1 MRRIKQDLAQYAAY
15 EASTSGLD
23 PLPSVCRG
31 QINFRVTA
39 VTVALTTVTEVS
51 SSGEAGAEIP
61 IGGITL
67 GPSASY
73 GRTRNSSQT
82 ISFTVEP
89 KPDEGLAGAA
99 VVPPE
104 PGSFYAV
111 LRGLR
116 ESLLKASDTKPC
128 LRFPAA
134 DKQENSIEFGFTV
147 TRDWSAGGKISFLIF
162 SLGAERKSSQAVG
175 NTVTVNFV
183 AEGDGV
189 FIQ

>member
-1 MRRIKQDLAQYAAY
+1 MRQIKHDLAQYAAY
-15 EASTSGLD
+15 EASLAD
-23 PLPSVCRG
+23 MEPLPTACRG
-31 QINFRVTA
+31 EVNFKVTSVA
-39 VTVALTTVTEVS
+39 VALTTVIEVS
-51 SSGEAGAEIP
+51 SSGEAAAEIP

-67 GPSASY
+67 GPSGSY

-82 ISFTVEP
+82 ISFTVVP
-89 KPDEGLAGAA
+89 VPDEGSAAAA

-116 ESLLKASDTKPC
+116 ESLLKASDTRPC
-128 LRFPAA
+128 LSFPEA

-147 TRDWSAGGKISFLIF
+147 TRDRSAGGKISFLIF

-175 NTVTVNFV
+175 NTVTVSFV
-183 AEGDGV
+183 ADGSPI